1 MSDRRREQRRRQ
13 VRVHWDPPGPV
24 PPGAQGT
31 PDLETGPDETLD
43 CVCGHWR
50 IFQRRKGH
58 RFSTDDFL
66 CAWYAAH
73 RAQETGLRAA
83 DYLDLGTGIGSV
95 ALMVSWLLPGVRS
108 LGVEAQAVSA
118 SLARRSARFNGIAE
132 RFEVIEGDLR
142 DAVPEDRSFD
152 LITGSPPY
160 LPLGTGLESRTTQRA
175 PARFVH
181 RGDVADYSAAAARAL
196 RPGGLFVLVYAAYR
210 PDDVPAAAKA
220 AGLSILTRRTV
231 IPRSGKTP
239 LLDLFS
245 LGHVP
250 QQPSGTTVEAPLTVR
265 DRQGEWTAEYQE
277 IRSSM
282 GFPSTRPSARR
293 G

>member
-1 MSDRRREQRRRQ
+1 MNDRRRERRRRQ
-13 VRVHWDPPGPV
+13 ARIDWDPPGPL
-24 PPGAQGT
+24 PPGARGVA
-31 PDLETGPDETLD
+31 DLEPGPEETLD

-73 RAQETGLRAA
+73 CARSSDLQPS

-95 ALMVSWLLPGVRS
+95 ALMVSWLLPDVRT

-118 SLARRSARFNGIAE
+118 ALARRSIRYNGIAD

-142 DAVPEDRSFD
+142 EAIPTARSFD

-160 LPLGTGLESRTTQRA
+160 LPLGTGLQSRTTQRA

-181 RGDVADYSAAAARAL
+181 RGDVTDYARAAAAVL

-210 PDDVPAAAKA
+210 PDDVPTAADA
-220 AGLSILTRRTV
+220 AGLDILSRRTV
-231 IPRSGKTP
+231 IPKTGKEP

-245 LGHVP
+245 LGHTGR
-250 QQPSGTTVEAPLTVR
+250 QPEETVVAPPLTVR
-265 DRQGEWTAEYQE
+265 GPDGAWTEPYQQ

-282 GFPSTRPSARR
+282 GFPIR
-293 G
+293 

>member
-1 MSDRRREQRRRQ
+1 MSDHKREHRRRQ
-13 VRVHWDPPGPV
+13 ARIHWDPPGPV
-24 PPGAQGT
+24 PPGACGDL
-31 PDLETGPDETLD
+31 DLEPGPDETLD

-73 RAQETGLRAA
+73 CARSMDPRPS

-95 ALMVSWLLPGVRS
+95 ALMVSWLLPDVQTV
-108 LGVEAQAVSA
+108 GVEAQTVSA
-118 SLARRSARFNGIAE
+118 ALARRSIRYNGIAD
-132 RFEVIEGDLR
+132 RFEMIEGDLR
-142 DAVPEDRSFD
+142 DAVPSDRSFD

-160 LPLGTGLESRTTQRA
+160 LPIGTGLQSQTAQRA

-181 RGDVADYSAAAARAL
+181 RGDVTDYACAASEAL

-210 PDDVPAAAKA
+210 PEDVPAAAAA
-220 AGLSILTRRTV
+220 AGLHIHTRLTVVPKT
-231 IPRSGKTP
+231 GKAP

-245 LGHVP
+245 LGHP
-250 QQPSGTTVEAPLTVR
+250 DDTQQDTVVEPSLTVR
-265 DRQGEWTAEYQE
+265 GPTDAWTERYQQ

-282 GFPSTRPSARR
+282 GFPKR
-293 G
+293 